1 MRVAPPEGGAWWP
14 APPIDRPEIQLHLA
28 GRPDSTAKCL
38 RSFYAHTEN
47 PSEIDA

>member
-28 GRPDSTAKCL
+28 ADLIQRPSACAVSMPIPKTHRK
-38 RSFYAHTEN
+38 
-47 PSEIDA
+47 